1 MNIPTTTGSKTVPA
15 GWSALATTFVR
26 LRRDRGG
33 AVAIEF
39 GIVALPFFAL
49 MFAILETA
57 LTFLAGQTLDT
68 MVNQTA
74 RLIRTGQAQQQGFNA
89 DKFKTEVCAKAYV
102 ILNCS
107 TGLKLDVQKYATF
120 DSINMGVP
128 RDADGNL
135 QVVENY
141 VPGHGGEIVVV
152 RAYYEWPVIVPTL
165 GSDLATEPNG
175 KHLLVST
182 VAFRNEPFPW

>member
-1 MNIPTTTGSKTVPA
+1 MLRSTCG
-15 GWSALATTFVR
+15 R
-26 LRRDRGG
+26 LGRDRSG
-33 AVAIEF
+33 ATAVEF
-39 GIVALPFFAL
+39 SIVALPFFAL

-57 LTFLAGQTLDT
+57 LTFLAGQTMDT
-68 MVNQTA
+68 MVTQTA
-74 RLIRTGQAQQQGFNA
+74 RMIRTGQAQQQGFTA
-89 DKFKTEVCAKAYV
+89 ATFKAAVCDKASVF
-102 ILNCS
+102 LNCAS
-107 TGLKLDVQKYATF
+107 GLKLDVQQYATF
-120 DSINMGVP
+120 DSINMGIP

-152 RAYYEWPVIVPTL
+152 RAYYEWPIIVPKIGTQL
-165 GSDLATEPNG
+165 DSEPNG